1 VVSTILSQAPRLRRE
16 SKVPPYQ
23 QIEHYLLDA
32 ISSGHLVPGA
42 KLPPERELAEAFGV
56 SRMTLRHALA
66 TLEARGLVTRMIGR
80 NGGAFIQEP
89 KIACDLTMVAGFT
102 EQLRRHGLKPGAE
115 VLSASEKPAS
125 TETAAALDIEEGA
138 PVYDIVRVRL
148 ADDLPIALEQSY
160 FPAHLFPGLLEERL
174 EGSLYTLLDTRY
186 GQRPVRATESLE
198 ALIIDAQRAKLLRVP
213 TNSAVIQICRSA
225 FAKTGCVV
233 EYARDLFRSD
243 RTRILIQSGLSDTL

>member
-1 VVSTILSQAPRLRRE
+1 MTSTILSQAPTLRRQ

-23 QIEHYLLDA
+23 QIEHYLLEA
-32 ISSGHLVPGA
+32 IGSGCLAAGA

-56 SRMTLRHALA
+56 SRMTLRHAFA

-80 NGGAFIQEP
+80 NGGTFIQEP

-102 EQLRRHGLKPGAE
+102 EQLRRHGLEPGAT
-115 VLSASEKPAS
+115 VLSASEIPAS
-125 TETAAALDIEEGA
+125 SETAAALDIEEGA

-148 ADDLPIALEQSY
+148 ANDIPIALEQSY
-160 FPAHLFPGLLEERL
+160 FPAHVFPGMLEEQL

-198 ALIIDAQRAKLLRVP
+198 ALIIDAQRAKLLHVP
-213 TNSAVIQICRSA
+213 AGSAVIQIDRSA
-225 FAKTGCVV
+225 FAKSGCVV

-243 RTRILIQSGLSDTL
+243 RTRILVQSGLSDIL